1 MEYLYR
7 FPMGVTSHRMMQD
20 FPDSWYRLG
29 KVIRQLILSG
39 KAEHSKVYGIKV
51 VRLTKAARQAMQEAK
66 P

>member
-20 FPDSWYRLG
+20 FPDSWYRL

-51 VRLTKAARQAMQEAK
+51 VRLTKTARKEMQETDG
-66 P
+66 